1 MVLPSDVRPVI
12 VRSNRT
18 GSGRVVALDAYD
30 ERGMIPADTL
40 NPQKARVLL
49 MLALT
54 KTRDLD
60 DIRRIFS
67 EY

>member
-1 MVLPSDVRPVI
+1 L
-12 VRSNRT
+12 
-18 GSGRVVALDAYD
+18 GA
-30 ERGMIPADTL
+30 

-54 KTRDLD
+54 KTRDWKKIQTYFD
-60 DIRRIFS
+60 